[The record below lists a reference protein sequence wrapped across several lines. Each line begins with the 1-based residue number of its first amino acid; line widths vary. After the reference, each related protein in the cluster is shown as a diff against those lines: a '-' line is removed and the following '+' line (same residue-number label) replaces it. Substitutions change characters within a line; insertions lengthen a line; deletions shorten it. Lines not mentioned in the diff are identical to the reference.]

1 MSKVVRSAFAWNIG
15 GFAVQVVSLLVQLV
29 IVSRLLTQEE
39 YGIYLVSR
47 SYLGILKSIPNS
59 GAMYALA
66 SLPRLRNIHFRM
78 MSGVISLA
86 GLIQAILALTG
97 CGIAY
102 LMLGPN
108 PLVIAIALLSFTC
121 LFEGQQLTSES
132 LMMRRLD
139 YKPVVIADGFAFLA
153 SLATILALSSTITSF
168 HLLTIAAYSESITRL
183 IALKIP
189 TWQETKIWLPK
200 WRVIRKVWNHSIKL
214 TFSRLLSLVATQG
227 DKIIIGGALGSGA
240 AGSYGRGQQMIG
252 APITAYGR
260 VVNKVL
266 MPAAANQK
274 VSGVSLSWVTSA
286 ALTLSVR
293 FGIFAGV
300 AMWVLGQPVVDILLG
315 PGWEETAV
323 VLQITGLLIVFRFLF
338 KALDSVVVGQRLVKP
353 SIIGQAIQGGSSLA
367 ALFIGVQFGLAGACW
382 AVSLAQFLSALYY
395 IYAVLHHKM
404 ITRSELLASL
414 GKSVLEAALLSVP
427 VFGAY
432 WALEAAEA
440 GTWVKLAVLSL
451 VLAAWGGYVA
461 LSLKRSGLGKKKKKN
476 KDPETAEET
485 RAAIPPEP
493 MDLDG

>member
-15 GFAVQVVSLLVQLV
+15 GFAVQMLSLLVQMV
-29 IVSRLLTQEE
+29 IVSRLLTKEE
-39 YGIYLVSR
+39 FGIYLLSR
-47 SYLGILKSIPNS
+47 SYLGILKSLPNS

-86 GLIQAILALTG
+86 GLVQTVLALAG

-102 LMLGPN
+102 YFLGPN
-108 PLVIAIALLSFTC
+108 PLVAAIALLSFTC

-139 YKPVVIADGFAFLA
+139 YRPVVVADGASFLA
-153 SLATILALSSTITSF
+153 SLITILALSPVISSF

-189 TWQETKIWLPK
+189 TWNETKIWLPK
-200 WRVIRKVWNHSIKL
+200 WRIIRKVWNHSIKL
-214 TFSRLLSLVATQG
+214 TLSRLLSLVATQG
-227 DKIIIGGALGSGA
+227 DKIIIGGALG
-240 AGSYGRGQQMIG
+240 AGDAGNYGRGQQMIA

-266 MPAAANQK
+266 MPAAANEK
-274 VSGVSLSWVTSA
+274 LSGVSLSWVTSA

-300 AMWVLGQPVVDILLG
+300 AMWVLGQPVVDVLLG
-315 PGWEETAV
+315 PGWGDVAI

-353 SIIGQAIQGGSSLA
+353 SIIGQAIQGGSSLV

-395 IYAVLHHKM
+395 IYAVLKHKM
-404 ITRSELLASL
+404 ITVPEMLASL
-414 GKSVLEAALLSVP
+414 GKSTLEAGLLSLP

-432 WALEAAEA
+432 WLLESAQA
-440 GTWVKLAVLSL
+440 GTWVKIIVLSL
-451 VLAAWGGYVA
+451 LLAAWGGYVV
-461 LSLKRSGLGKKKKKN
+461 LSLKKSGLGKKKKKN
-476 KDPETAEET
+476 SKEEEAEE
-485 RAAIPPEP
+485 RASMPPEP